1 MIAGKTRLNKHSVQ
15 RPRIIRGLCFLLIL
29 ISLLSDFIYGQEF
42 LLIHENVGYTLD
54 LDEKIHY
61 KLFPEIDNFYD
72 AQFFEMTPETI
83 GVKMRLWEQVGY
95 TTLTYYMPTIAFYQM
110 RASIASQPP
119 LTNALRQK
127 IHQRFQP
134 LYTEQFLQTIPDSIY
149 CRIKTTD
156 KQKYEGLFYRNKGD
170 YVQIWFNKKI
180 IAIPKNKIVT
190 LKYWPI
196 YHEQAWPIYF
206 TTITGGFIG
215 LSLAYGA
222 VNIVPLSRADQV
234 LVKIGSTAV
243 GTVLGSHF
251 APIINEMTLP
261 AVKIEFRRERIKR
274 LDIFYRTYYTL
285 TKIKERLW
293 RIIAE

>member
-1 MIAGKTRLNKHSVQ
+1 MLVG
-15 RPRIIRGLCFLLIL
+15 
-29 ISLLSDFIYGQEF
+29 LLSNFIYGQEF

-61 KLFPEIDNFYD
+61 HLFPEIDNFYD

-83 GVKMRLWEQVGY
+83 GVKLRLWEKVGY
-95 TTLTYYMPTIAFYQM
+95 TTLIYYMPTIAFYQM
-110 RASIASQPP
+110 RAAIAKQPA

-134 LYTEQFLQTIPDSIY
+134 LYIEQFLQNIPDSVY

-156 KQKYEGLFYRNKGD
+156 KQKYEGIFYQSKGD
-170 YVQIWFNKKI
+170 YVQIWSNKKI
-180 IAIPKNKIVT
+180 IAIPKNILIT
-190 LKYWPI
+190 LKYWTN

-206 TTITGGFIG
+206 TSITGAVIG
-215 LSLAYGA
+215 LSLAYGT
-222 VNIVPLSRADQV
+222 VSIVPLTRADQT
-234 LVKIGSTAV
+234 LIKIGSTAV

-251 APIINEMTLP
+251 APLINEMTLP
-261 AVKIEFRRERIKR
+261 AVKIEFRRDRIKR
-274 LDIFYRTYYTL
+274 LDIFYRTYYAL
-285 TKIKERLW
+285 TQIKERLW